1 MKNTHFCKAF
11 ITFASLFL
19 VFSCKNDQANSKP
32 AIAADKAIEAAV
44 ERTLDRMDI
53 REKAGQL
60 VQITLD
66 VLTEYGQDVKPV
78 QLDRV
83 IGEYKVGSILNV
95 CKAAPTRAKMEEIV
109 RAIQDKSMEAI
120 GIPDI
125 YGLDMIH
132 GATYYK
138 EGTFFPQEINLA
150 ATFDPAH
157 AAAMGKAI
165 GYETRAGL
173 VPWVFSPV
181 MDLGR
186 TALWPRHW
194 ESFGEDPYVQS
205 VMAAAETRAIQGSD
219 PNHIGLDHCAVSL
232 KHYLAYGN
240 PASGKDRTPA
250 YVTEQDLREKYFAPF
265 KACIEAG
272 ALTVMVNSAAINGI
286 PTHANTKL
294 LTGWL
299 KEGLNWDGMIVT
311 DWADINNLY
320 ERDHVATDRKD
331 AVRIGI
337 NAGIDMIMDPYDP
350 AVADDIVAL
359 VEEGKI
365 SRKRLDDAVKRVL
378 RVKYRLGLFDDP
390 VWDTS
395 SYELGSAETVQ
406 SALDA
411 AIESE
416 VLLKNTGGLLP
427 LSKGTRILLTGPNAN
442 SMRCLN
448 GGWSYSWQGSGTEE
462 YTEQFNTI
470 YEALKARFADVRLV
484 EGVSYD
490 NSGSDWQADKA
501 VDIQGAVAAARGVDV
516 IVACIG
522 ENSYCET
529 PGNIDD
535 LSLSANQT
543 ALVKALATTGKPI
556 VLILSEGRPRIVR
569 EIEPLAAA
577 VVDIM
582 LPGNYGGDALAELL
596 CGDANFSGKL
606 PFTYPK
612 YVNSLH
618 TYDYKVSEHRETM
631 EGMYNYDATMDVQ
644 WPFGAGLGYTSFEYS
659 DFKVKNTRF
668 KAGDVISVSLK
679 VKNTGKVAGKEAVI
693 LYSSDLVASV
703 IPDVRRV
710 RAFKKVELAPGK
722 ETTVEF
728 SLPAN
733 DLAFVGADGR
743 WTLEKGEFR
752 LSSGG
757 LSEIVSCTKT
767 KVWKT
772 QNIK

>member
-19 VFSCKNDQANSKP
+19 VFSCKNDGANSKP

-44 ERTLDRMDI
+44 ERTLDRMDL

-66 VLTEYGQDVKPV
+66 VLTEYGQDVKPE

-120 GIPDI
+120 GIPDV

-365 SRKRLDDAVKRVL
+365 SRKRLDDAVRRVL

-395 SYELGSAETVQ
+395 SYELGSAETVR

-448 GGWSYSWQGSGTEE
+448 GGWSYSWQGSGTEQ

-596 CGDANFSGKL
+596 CGDVNFSGKL

-772 QNIK
+772 QNIN

>member
-11 ITFASLFL
+11 IAFASLFL
-19 VFSCKNDQANSKP
+19 VFSCKNDGANSKP

-66 VLTEYGQDVKPV
+66 VLTEYGQDVKPE

-109 RAIQDKSMEAI
+109 RAIQDKSMEAT
-120 GIPDI
+120 GIPDV

-350 AVADDIVAL
+350 TVADDIVAL

-395 SYELGSAETVQ
+395 SYELGSAETVRG
-406 SALDA
+406 ALDA

-448 GGWSYSWQGSGTEE
+448 GGWSYSWQGNGTEQ

-596 CGDANFSGKL
+596 CGDANFSGRL

-618 TYDYKVSEHRETM
+618 TYDYKVCEHRETM

-772 QNIK
+772 QNIN

>member
-19 VFSCKNDQANSKP
+19 VFSCKNDGANSKP

-66 VLTEYGQDVKPV
+66 VLTEYGQDVKPE

-120 GIPDI
+120 GIPDV

-157 AAAMGKAI
+157 AAARGKAI

-365 SRKRLDDAVKRVL
+365 SRKRLDDAVRRVL
-378 RVKYRLGLFDDP
+378 RLKYRLGLFDDP

-448 GGWSYSWQGSGTEE
+448 GGWSYSWQGSGTEQ

-596 CGDANFSGKL
+596 CGDANFSGRL

-659 DFKVKNTRF
+659 DFKVKNARF
-668 KAGDVISVSLK
+668 KAGDVISISLK

-722 ETTVEF
+722 EATVEF

-772 QNIK
+772 QNIN

>member
-19 VFSCKNDQANSKP
+19 VFSCKNDGANSKP

-66 VLTEYGQDVKPV
+66 VLTEYGQDVKPE

-83 IGEYKVGSILNV
+83 IGEYKVGSILNG

-272 ALTVMVNSAAINGI
+272 ALTVMANSAAINGI

-320 ERDHVATDRKD
+320 ERDHIATDRKD

-365 SRKRLDDAVKRVL
+365 SRKRLDDAVRRVL
-378 RVKYRLGLFDDP
+378 RLKYRLGLFDDP

-395 SYELGSAETVQ
+395 SYELGSAETVR

-448 GGWSYSWQGSGTEE
+448 GGWSYSWQGSGTEQ

-596 CGDANFSGKL
+596 CGDANFSGRL

-668 KAGDVISVSLK
+668 KAGDVINVSLK

-772 QNIK
+772 QNIN

>member
-19 VFSCKNDQANSKP
+19 VFSCKNDGANGKP

-66 VLTEYGQDVKPV
+66 VLTEYGQDVKPE

-95 CKAAPTRAKMEEIV
+95 CKSAPTRAKMEEIV
-109 RAIQDKSMEAI
+109 RAIQDKSMEAT

-365 SRKRLDDAVKRVL
+365 SRKRLDDAVRRVL
-378 RVKYRLGLFDDP
+378 RLKYRLGLFDNP

-395 SYELGSAETVQ
+395 SYELGSAETVR

-448 GGWSYSWQGSGTEE
+448 GGWSYSWQGSGTEQ

-490 NSGSDWQADKA
+490 DSGSDWQADKA

-596 CGDANFSGKL
+596 CGDANFSGRL

-668 KAGDVISVSLK
+668 KAGDVINVSLK

-772 QNIK
+772 QNIN

>member
-19 VFSCKNDQANSKP
+19 VFSCKNDGANSKP

-66 VLTEYGQDVKPV
+66 VLTEYGQDVKPE

-120 GIPDI
+120 GIPDV

-365 SRKRLDDAVKRVL
+365 SRKRLDDAVRRVL
-378 RVKYRLGLFDDP
+378 RLKYRLGLFDDP

-395 SYELGSAETVQ
+395 SYELGSAETVR

-448 GGWSYSWQGSGTEE
+448 GGWSYSWQGSGTEQ

-490 NSGSDWQADKA
+490 DSGSDWQADKA

-569 EIEPLAAA
+569 EIEPLAAV

-596 CGDANFSGKL
+596 CGDANFSGRL

-659 DFKVKNTRF
+659 DFKVKNARF
-668 KAGDVISVSLK
+668 KAGDVISISLK

-772 QNIK
+772 QNIN

>member
-19 VFSCKNDQANSKP
+19 VFSCKNDGANGKP

-66 VLTEYGQDVKPV
+66 VLTEYGQDVKPE

-120 GIPDI
+120 GIPDV

-365 SRKRLDDAVKRVL
+365 SRKRLDDAVRRVL
-378 RVKYRLGLFDDP
+378 RLKYRLGLFDNP

-395 SYELGSAETVQ
+395 SYELGSAETVR

-448 GGWSYSWQGSGTEE
+448 GGWSYSWQGSGTEQ

-490 NSGSDWQADKA
+490 DSGSDWQADKA

-596 CGDANFSGKL
+596 CGDANFSGRL

-659 DFKVKNTRF
+659 DFKVKNARF

-772 QNIK
+772 QNIN

>member
-19 VFSCKNDQANSKP
+19 VFSCKNDGANGKP

-66 VLTEYGQDVKPV
+66 VLTEFGQDVKPE

-120 GIPDI
+120 GIPDV

-365 SRKRLDDAVKRVL
+365 SRKRLDDAVRRVL
-378 RVKYRLGLFDDP
+378 RLKYRLGLFDDP

-395 SYELGSAETVQ
+395 SYELGSAEAVR

-490 NSGSDWQADKA
+490 DSGSDWQADKA

-596 CGDANFSGKL
+596 CGDANFSGRL

-722 ETTVEF
+722 EATVEF

-772 QNIK
+772 QNIN

>member
-19 VFSCKNDQANSKP
+19 VFSCKNDGANSKP

-66 VLTEYGQDVKPV
+66 VLTEYGQDVKPE

-120 GIPDI
+120 GIPDV

-365 SRKRLDDAVKRVL
+365 SRKRLDDAVRRVL

-395 SYELGSAETVQ
+395 SYELGSAETVR

-448 GGWSYSWQGSGTEE
+448 GGWSYSWQGSGTEQ

-490 NSGSDWQADKA
+490 DSGSDWQADKA

-569 EIEPLAAA
+569 EIEPLAAV

-596 CGDANFSGKL
+596 CGDANFSGRL

-659 DFKVKNTRF
+659 DFKVKNARF
-668 KAGDVISVSLK
+668 KAGDVINVSLK

-722 ETTVEF
+722 EATVEF

-772 QNIK
+772 QNIN

>member
-19 VFSCKNDQANSKP
+19 VFSCKNDGANGKP

-66 VLTEYGQDVKPV
+66 VLTEYGQDVKPE

-95 CKAAPTRAKMEEIV
+95 CKSAPTRAKMEEIV

-120 GIPDI
+120 GIPDV

-365 SRKRLDDAVKRVL
+365 SRKRLDDAVRRVL
-378 RVKYRLGLFDDP
+378 RLKYRLGLFDDP

-395 SYELGSAETVQ
+395 SYELGSAETVR

-448 GGWSYSWQGSGTEE
+448 GGWSYSWQGSGTEQ

-490 NSGSDWQADKA
+490 DSGSDWQADKA

-596 CGDANFSGKL
+596 CGDANFSGRL

-659 DFKVKNTRF
+659 DFKVKNARF

-772 QNIK
+772 QNIN

>member
-19 VFSCKNDQANSKP
+19 VFSCKNDGANSKP

-44 ERTLDRMDI
+44 ERTLDRMDL

-66 VLTEYGQDVKPV
+66 VLTEYGQDVKPE

-120 GIPDI
+120 GIPDV

-365 SRKRLDDAVKRVL
+365 SRKRLDDAVRRVL

-395 SYELGSAETVQ
+395 SYELGSAETVR

-448 GGWSYSWQGSGTEE
+448 GGWSYSWQGSGTEQ

-490 NSGSDWQADKA
+490 DSGSDWQADKA

-596 CGDANFSGKL
+596 CGDVNFSGKL

-772 QNIK
+772 QNIN

>member
-19 VFSCKNDQANSKP
+19 VFSCKNDGANSKS

-66 VLTEYGQDVKPV
+66 VLTEFGQDVKPE

-120 GIPDI
+120 GIPDV

-365 SRKRLDDAVKRVL
+365 SRKRLDDAVRRVL
-378 RVKYRLGLFDDP
+378 RLKYRLGLFDDP

-395 SYELGSAETVQ
+395 SYELGSAETVR

-448 GGWSYSWQGSGTEE
+448 GGWSYSWQGSGTEQ

-596 CGDANFSGKL
+596 CGDANFSGRL

-722 ETTVEF
+722 EATVEF

-772 QNIK
+772 QNIN

>member
-19 VFSCKNDQANSKP
+19 VFSCKNDGANGKP

-66 VLTEYGQDVKPV
+66 VLTEYGQDVKPE

-120 GIPDI
+120 GIPDV

-365 SRKRLDDAVKRVL
+365 SRKRLDDAVRRVL
-378 RVKYRLGLFDDP
+378 RLKYRLGLFDDP

-448 GGWSYSWQGSGTEE
+448 GGWSYSWQGSGTEQ

-470 YEALKARFADVRLV
+470 YEALKARFANVRLV

-490 NSGSDWQADKA
+490 DSGSDWQADKA

-596 CGDANFSGKL
+596 CGDANFSGRL

-659 DFKVKNTRF
+659 DFKVKNARF

-772 QNIK
+772 QNIN